1 MHHYT
6 AEIDWHRGDAVFTDN
21 RYPRRHRIRFD
32 GGAELLASS
41 SPQVVRAPLSDP
53 AGADPEEL
61 FVASLSSCHML
72 WFLSIA
78 AGRGYRVDHYSDAAE
93 GAMDKNADGKF
104 AMTVVTLRPQVR
116 FSGERLPDAAAFAA
130 MHHEA
135 HHECFIATSVR
146 TELRCEPVLLIGPD
160 A

>member
-1 MHHYT
+1 MHRYT

-41 SPQVVRAPLSDP
+41 SPLVVRAPLSDP

-78 AGRGYRVDHYSDAAE
+78 AGRGYRVDHYADAAE
-93 GAMDKNADGKF
+93 GAMDRNADGKL
-104 AMTVVTLRPQVR
+104 AMTVITLRPQVR
-116 FSGERLPDAAAFAA
+116 FSGMPLPDAAAFAE

-135 HHECFIATSVR
+135 HAECFIANSVR
-146 TELRCEPVLLIGPD
+146 TELRCEPVLLTGPD